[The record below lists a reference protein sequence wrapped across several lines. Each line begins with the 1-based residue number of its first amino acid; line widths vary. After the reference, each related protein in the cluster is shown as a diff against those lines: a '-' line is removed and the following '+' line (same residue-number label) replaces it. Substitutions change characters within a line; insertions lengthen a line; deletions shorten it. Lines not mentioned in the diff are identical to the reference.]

1 MLVLTLT
8 PVSTGRALMNLDAC
22 TCTELQLLKEYLTW
36 LHHYGVDSHKGAQRI
51 SLTLEQKQWERFIT
65 VSCLLSLIENHD
77 DAVGDLDEIVHD
89 MAAEAASTVNNTGLE
104 RQLNWLLDQGCAPTY
119 ILGRLGIKA
128 PDRGMGHQL
137 LITT

>member
-1 MLVLTLT
+1 
-8 PVSTGRALMNLDAC
+8 MNLDAC
-22 TCTELQLLKEYLTW
+22 SCTELQLLKEYLNW

-128 PDRGMGHQL
+128 PDREMGHQPQ
-137 LITT
+137 IPA